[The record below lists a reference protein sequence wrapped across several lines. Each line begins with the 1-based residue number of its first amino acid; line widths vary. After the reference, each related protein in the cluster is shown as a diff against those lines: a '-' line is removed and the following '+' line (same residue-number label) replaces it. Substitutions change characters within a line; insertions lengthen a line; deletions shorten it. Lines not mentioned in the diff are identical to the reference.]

1 MSRTTF
7 TTPHAAATYYRQ
19 ACGWSVEATAEA
31 VHLRAGEPVEALR
44 MPVMAGVCVRDALR
58 RSGADGPLFVAPGRF
73 GPLWTFLVRPRRSDP
88 DEIATDLT
96 EHGVEYLHAGRPVEL
111 PPTNQPGG
119 RSHWLT
125 AATGPLPE
133 YLTLAAAA
141 LDILRPRPLPPLPE
155 TAPHTEDPQ
164 NPLQGPNRTNPA
176 PEVGT
181 VRPG

>member
-1 MSRTTF
+1 MPSTTF

-19 ACGWSVEATAEA
+19 ACGWSVEVTAEA

-58 RSGADGPLFVAPGRF
+58 RSGADGPLLVTPGRR
-73 GPLWTFLVRPRRSDP
+73 GPLWTFLARPRRSDP
-88 DEIATDLT
+88 DDFAADLAD
-96 EHGVEYLHAGRPVEL
+96 HGIEYLHGGCPVEL
-111 PPTNQPGG
+111 PPTNQSGG

-133 YLTLAAAA
+133 YLTLAAAT
-141 LDILRPRPLPPLPE
+141 LDVVRTRPFPSPPE
-155 TAPHTEDPQ
+155 TAPHAEDP
-164 NPLQGPNRTNPA
+164 PIPSPGPNRTNPA